1 LGYYRRKT
9 SKKKLLNGRQKNKVD
24 KVKELLENEDALS
37 VAIQNGTYEK
47 DDNSVIVAV
56 WQQDSGTFGPIE
68 LDNGSFAVV
77 QIDEFIPSAPK
88 ALNEIKGLVIASYQ
102 DTLEKEWV
110 NALKLKFEVNVNENA
125 KSVLFQELR

>member
-1 LGYYRRKT
+1 M
-9 SKKKLLNGRQKNKVD
+9 
-24 KVKELLENEDALS
+24 LENEDALS